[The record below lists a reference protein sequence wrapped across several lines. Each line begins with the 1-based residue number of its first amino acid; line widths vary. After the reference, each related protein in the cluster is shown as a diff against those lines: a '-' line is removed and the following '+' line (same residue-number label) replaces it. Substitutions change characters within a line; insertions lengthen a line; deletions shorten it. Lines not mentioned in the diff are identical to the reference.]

1 MRPMRRTVALTLALG
16 AVAMGCGADDA
27 PLPAACTADAGK
39 VIAALR
45 AAPGPVRLEDGT
57 TLSRCVTAARSDGDL
72 EGIGLV
78 FTEAADRLS
87 RAAERS
93 AAAALRLGY
102 LAGAVERGAKRTGG
116 PQVDLARRIQSVAP
130 DEQAPHELRAAYD
143 QGVVAG
149 RGRG

>member
-1 MRPMRRTVALTLALG
+1 M
-16 AVAMGCGADDA
+16 
-27 PLPAACTADAGK
+27 
-39 VIAALR
+39 
-45 AAPGPVRLEDGT
+45 RLEDGT

-78 FTEAADRLS
+78 FTEAADRLAARG
-87 RAAERS
+87 RAQRRRR
-93 AAAALRLGY
+93 ALRLGY

-143 QGVVAG
+143 KGVVAG